1 MIFVLFFQELLLYI
15 FTFSLI
21 FPCIKSGYETV
32 IINLD
37 NNDITSDYNE
47 AKNFYINSTNVYKM
61 KNFIKVEIKGK
72 TINNDYSISYFKDEY
87 FFKTNSRNQ
96 LSQSFSGK
104 AFMWLNKDQ
113 MNHNFYLSIECIRS
127 PCEYT
132 FNLIYEEN
140 MALSLGE
147 SYTYYVTNETEEM
160 NFIIQGNQSQGNF
173 TAYEENENN
182 CKISIWAKGN
192 TKINS
197 KLEGDYFNKNKN
209 GFNAYLVKNI
219 NIQKINYKFTVF
231 GQKGDLINIG
241 ALMFNEENICQ
252 TPLNNFGIEIFGMF
266 KSDFMEKICFLI
278 SNENINEND
287 NIFNLIYDYNSS
299 VFTSEL
305 LFDSNLN
312 KDNNY
317 YKLYCSQMENYADEY
332 FYSFQYNSK
341 NYYDNDK
348 DTINIFPPLNLGTV
362 HRNKMKKGERIGI
375 TPIKP
380 DQKFNY
386 LKYETTKIKGDYK
399 ASILYCHT
407 YPFCQINAGNNSE
420 LSLLEYFSSSII
432 YTNNEYDSDITSISK
447 KQNILLLKCESDN
460 CENLNSLYMNGNN
473 ITLLP
478 NIPYH
483 KFIKKDMEEYFIIN
497 LNNYFDDKNQNITMH
512 INIETLSGNIKGKLY
527 LNNTKISSYQKFRR
541 IHYFKTY
548 YVKAEYNR
556 EYTLKINALSNSA
569 YSIVINIEKESNS
582 SEIVI
587 MPQMNYRFKFQN
599 YERFILSDL
608 MTDNIKDLYYFGL
621 SPEDCKIEVNNLLNN
636 NEQRK
641 VIEINKTY
649 QDFFF
654 INNNEQRINN
664 QINIIKADKN
674 EKICHIDLFLYE
686 YKILNG
692 DLNSIILPLNSSHI
706 FIFNS
711 IYKEV
716 NYMFLHSELEKN
728 VNINIKLFDKID
740 IIMSLFLNETKYQ
753 EYSFNKDKSIELSIS
768 KVKKVCNNDIQ
779 LCKLNIILKTYN
791 NISNSEIEINI
802 NTRGNYHEDKFKY
815 ILYTVAGCV
824 FLIIIIVIII
834 IVIKNKKSANK
845 LKEQVNAISFST
857 EDFLNEEKENIL
869 S

>member
-1 MIFVLFFQELLLYI
+1 MIFVFIFQKLLLYI

-21 FPCIKSGYETV
+21 FPCIKSGHETV

-47 AKNFYINSTNVYKM
+47 SKSFYINITNVHLKRNY
-61 KNFIKVEIKGK
+61 IKVEIKGK
-72 TINNDYSISYFKDEY
+72 TIYNDYSISYFKDEY
-87 FFKTNSRNQ
+87 SFKNNSRNQ

-104 AFMWLNKDQ
+104 AFMWLNKEQ
-113 MNHNFYLSIECIRS
+113 MNHNFYLTIECLRN

-140 MALSLGE
+140 MTLSLGE

-160 NFIIQGNQSQGNF
+160 NFIIQGNQSQGNL
-173 TAYEENENN
+173 TVYEENENN

-192 TKINS
+192 KEINS
-197 KLEGDYFNKNKN
+197 ELQGDYFNKNKN

-241 ALMFNEENICQ
+241 ALMFNERNISQ
-252 TPLNNFGIEIFGMF
+252 TPLNNFGIEIIGIF
-266 KSDFMEKICFLI
+266 KRDFMEKICFLI

-305 LFDSNLN
+305 VFDPNFS

-317 YKLYCSQMENYADEY
+317 YKLYCSHMDNYADEY

-341 NYYDNDK
+341 NNYDK
-348 DTINIFPPLNLGTV
+348 DTIIIFPPLNLGTV
-362 HRNKMKKGERIGI
+362 HHNKMKKGDRIGFI
-375 TPIKP
+375 PIKP

-399 ASILYCHT
+399 ASILSCHT
-407 YPFCQINAGNNSE
+407 YPFCQTNANNNSE

-432 YTNNEYDSDITSISK
+432 YTNNEYDNDITPISK
-447 KQNILLLKCESDN
+447 KQKILLLKCESDN

-473 ITLLP
+473 VTLLP

-483 KFIKKDMEEYFIIN
+483 KFIKKNMEEYFIIN
-497 LNNYFDDKNQNITMH
+497 LNNYFDNKNQNITMH

-527 LNNTKISSYQKFRR
+527 LNNTKISSYRKFRR
-541 IHYFKTY
+541 IRYFKTY
-548 YVKAEYNR
+548 YVKAEYSR

-569 YSIVINIEKESNS
+569 YSIVINIEKESNNP
-582 SEIVI
+582 EIVI

-599 YERFILSDL
+599 YENFILSDL
-608 MTDNIKDLYYFGL
+608 MTDNNKDLYYFGL

-641 VIEINKTY
+641 VIEVNKTY
-649 QDFFF
+649 QDFFY
-654 INNNEQRINN
+654 INNNEQTINN
-664 QINIIKADKN
+664 QINIIKADNN
-674 EKICHIDLFLYE
+674 EKICHLDLFLYE
-686 YKILNG
+686 YKNLNG
-692 DLNSIILPLNSSHI
+692 DLNSIILPPNSSHI

-728 VNINIKLFDKID
+728 VNIKIRLVDKIN

-753 EYSFNKDKSIELSIS
+753 EYSFNKDKPIELPIS
-768 KVKKVCNNDIQ
+768 KIKKVCNNDIQ
-779 LCKLNIILKTYN
+779 LCKINIILKTNN
-791 NISNSEIEINI
+791 NINNTEIEINI

-815 ILYTVAGCV
+815 ILYSAAGCV

-857 EDFLNEEKENIL
+857 EDLLDEEK
-869 S
+869 

>member
-1 MIFVLFFQELLLYI
+1 
-15 FTFSLI
+15 
-21 FPCIKSGYETV
+21 
-32 IINLD
+32 
-37 NNDITSDYNE
+37 
-47 AKNFYINSTNVYKM
+47 
-61 KNFIKVEIKGK
+61 
-72 TINNDYSISYFKDEY
+72 
-87 FFKTNSRNQ
+87 
-96 LSQSFSGK
+96 
-104 AFMWLNKDQ
+104 
-113 MNHNFYLSIECIRS
+113 
-127 PCEYT
+127 
-132 FNLIYEEN
+132 
-140 MALSLGE
+140 
-147 SYTYYVTNETEEM
+147 
-160 NFIIQGNQSQGNF
+160 
-173 TAYEENENN
+173 
-182 CKISIWAKGN
+182 
-192 TKINS
+192 
-197 KLEGDYFNKNKN
+197 
-209 GFNAYLVKNI
+209 
-219 NIQKINYKFTVF
+219 
-231 GQKGDLINIG
+231 
-241 ALMFNEENICQ
+241 
-252 TPLNNFGIEIFGMF
+252 
-266 KSDFMEKICFLI
+266 
-278 SNENINEND
+278 
-287 NIFNLIYDYNSS
+287 
-299 VFTSEL
+299 
-305 LFDSNLN
+305 
-312 KDNNY
+312 
-317 YKLYCSQMENYADEY
+317 
-332 FYSFQYNSK
+332 
-341 NYYDNDK
+341 
-348 DTINIFPPLNLGTV
+348 
-362 HRNKMKKGERIGI
+362 
-375 TPIKP
+375 
-380 DQKFNY
+380 
-386 LKYETTKIKGDYK
+386 
-399 ASILYCHT
+399 
-407 YPFCQINAGNNSE
+407 
-420 LSLLEYFSSSII
+420 
-432 YTNNEYDSDITSISK
+432 
-447 KQNILLLKCESDN
+447 
-460 CENLNSLYMNGNN
+460 
-473 ITLLP
+473 
-478 NIPYH
+478 
-483 KFIKKDMEEYFIIN
+483 
-497 LNNYFDDKNQNITMH
+497 MH

-527 LNNTKISSYQKFRR
+527 LNNTKISSYQKFRHIR
-541 IHYFKTY
+541 YFKTY

-587 MPQMNYRFKFQN
+587 MPQMNYRFK

-686 YKILNG
+686 YKNLNG

-768 KVKKVCNNDIQ
+768 KIKKVCNNDIQ

-815 ILYTVAGCV
+815 ILYTAAGSV